1 MLLSLYAIAVAAVC
15 KCCCHCVNINLPLF
29 AIVYVLLWHIVF
41 VYVSVTAY
49 NVADIIVC
57 TCGWACKNQPCDE
70 CIKATN
76 FA

>member
-1 MLLSLYAIAVAAVC
+1 MLLSLYAIVVAAVC

-29 AIVYVLLWHIVF
+29 AIVYILLWHIVF
-41 VYVSVTAY
+41 VYVSVTVY

-57 TCGWACKNQPCDE
+57 TCGWACKNQTCDE